1 MKVKA
6 GQRPLLLSSSPFI
19 IEKMNRSPDHPSR
32 LKTFLTLSLGLVAIS
47 SGAILVRF
55 SQEAPSLVISF
66 YRMTWALLILLPFYY
81 LSGRRIRKTGLDFR
95 LFVAG
100 IALALHFAFWITSLA
115 HTSVAVSVLLVNTSP
130 VLVAIL
136 SYLLFSERL
145 TSRGIAG
152 IILTIA
158 GSIVLVWRD
167 LYELGDFKGA
177 LLALL
182 GSLMLGIYLV
192 AGRKIRSRAGLLD
205 YVVPVYLIA
214 ALVLGILVYAGGHAF
229 GGYSPRTHIFMF
241 SLGLFPQALGHT
253 SYNWGLRYLPATLV
267 SVVIVLE
274 PFLASIWAWW
284 LLGERVTPLVVAGGA
299 MVACGIIVISRKGF
313 RND

>member
-1 MKVKA
+1 
-6 GQRPLLLSSSPFI
+6 
-19 IEKMNRSPDHPSR
+19 MNQSAHEPSR
-32 LKTFLTLSLGLVAIS
+32 LRTVLTLTLGLVAIS
-47 SGAILVRF
+47 SGSILVRF

-66 YRMTWALLILLPFYY
+66 YRMAWSLLILLPFFYA
-81 LSGRRIRKTGLDFR
+81 SGNRMRHIKANLR
-95 LFVAG
+95 LISAG

-130 VLVAIL
+130 VLVAVL
-136 SYLLFSERL
+136 SYIFFSERL
-145 TSRGIAG
+145 TPRGITG

-182 GSLMLGIYLV
+182 GALMLGIYLV
-192 AGRKIRSRAGLLD
+192 SGRKIRAGAGLLE

-214 ALVLGILVYAGGHAF
+214 AVVLGILVFAGGYAF
-229 GGYSPRTHIFMF
+229 GGYSLRTHLFMF
-241 SLGLFPQALGHT
+241 SLGLFPQVLGHT
-253 SYNWGLRYLPATLV
+253 SYNWGLRYLSATLV
-267 SVVIVLE
+267 SLVIVLE

-284 LLGERVTPLVVAGGA
+284 LLGRTNGLLQWEILGLLF
-299 MVACGIIVISRKGF
+299 ACQYHVFCYS
-313 RND
+313 

>member
-1 MKVKA
+1 
-6 GQRPLLLSSSPFI
+6 
-19 IEKMNRSPDHPSR
+19 MNPSATPPGR
-32 LKTFLTLSLGLVAIS
+32 LKVALVLAIGLAAIS
-47 SGAILVRF
+47 FGSILVRF

-66 YRMTWALLILLPFYY
+66 YRMAWALLILLPFYY
-81 LSGRRIRKTGLDFR
+81 FSGRRVRKVIFDFR

-100 IALALHFAFWITSLA
+100 IALALHFAFWISSLA

-145 TSRGIAG
+145 TPRGIAG

-167 LYELGDFKGA
+167 LYEIGDFKGA

-182 GSLMLGIYLV
+182 GALMLGIYLV
-192 AGRKIRSRAGLLD
+192 SGRKIRAKAGLLE

-214 ALVLGILVYAGGHAF
+214 ALILGILVLAGGHTF
-229 GGYSPRTHIFMF
+229 RGYSPRTHLFMF
-241 SLGLFPQALGHT
+241 SLGLFPQVFGHT
-253 SYNWGLRYLPATLV
+253 SYNWGLRYLSATLV

-284 LLGERVTPLVVAGGA
+284 LLGEGVTPLVIAGGI
-299 MVACGIIVISRKGF
+299 MVACGIIIVSRKGF